1 MRTPEHWLVLL
12 LALAVSA
19 PPAGAASFSLGYAL
33 DNPAGAAGYQ
43 FGAAMVTDGSNLF
56 IGAPGNQVAGRV
68 AFAGAVYHYDHLSG
82 TLRHTFVSP
91 RAGYWFGSELA
102 ASGPLLA
109 VGEIQG
115 PDSDPGGAVYL
126 FDVATGTLLR
136 SISNPAPDRSQGF
149 GQAVAFVGGN
159 LLVGA
164 PGDDP
169 FHPFEGV
176 GGIAF
181 LFDPASGDLLRT
193 FENPSPDRSDGF
205 GIAVAA
211 LGADAL
217 VGAPFDDTGGGDAGA
232 AYLFDGATGMLRQ
245 TFLPPDPVNRRFG
258 SALATVGSRVLVGAP
273 GDRTPGAA
281 HLFDAVSGALL
292 RSLTSP
298 FVTSP
303 EGFGGAVAARGDDL
317 LVAAPIYGERRLAPD
332 AAFLFSGATGALLH
346 VFVNPAPATSSVFGA
361 AVATV
366 GDVVA
371 VSARQE
377 AGSRLRLHRRL
388 R

>member
-1 MRTPEHWLVLL
+1 M
-12 LALAVSA
+12 
-19 PPAGAASFSLGYAL
+19 
-33 DNPAGAAGYQ
+33 
-43 FGAAMVTDGSNLF
+43 
-56 IGAPGNQVAGRV
+56 
-68 AFAGAVYHYDHLSG
+68 
-82 TLRHTFVSP
+82 
-91 RAGYWFGSELA
+91 
-102 ASGPLLA
+102 
-109 VGEIQG
+109 
-115 PDSDPGGAVYL
+115 
-126 FDVATGTLLR
+126 
-136 SISNPAPDRSQGF
+136 
-149 GQAVAFVGGN
+149 
-159 LLVGA
+159 
-164 PGDDP
+164 DDP

-245 TFLPPDPVNRRFG
+245 TFLPPDPTNRRFG
-258 SALATVGSRVLVGAP
+258 SALATVGSSVLVGAP
-273 GDRTPGAA
+273 GDRTRAPPI
-281 HLFDAVSGALL
+281 FDAVSGALV

-317 LVAAPIYGERRLAPD
+317 LIAAPIYGERRLAPD

-366 GDVVA
+366 GDFVA
-371 VSARQE
+371 VGARSR
-377 AGSRLRLHRRL
+377 GRIRLRLHRHL